1 MAKRKFYAVKV
12 GKIPGIYGTWSE
24 AEEQVKGFSGAVYKS
39 FSTEEEAIRYIS
51 CEDMKEIKCVSDET
65 FAINKKIEQEIK
77 NLEDR
82 AVIAFVDGSHSLDA
96 DGKEKYSFGVI
107 LLTNESEDSL
117 YKAFIDKTYMDS
129 RNIAGEIEGVKQAI
143 LWALERNKQRIK
155 IFYDYEGIEKWAT
168 KEWKSKVKISQE
180 YSKFFDE
187 KSKLIHI
194 EFEHVKAHSGITYN
208 EKADELAKRALLSQ
222 GYKTYNDGSIYFI
235 GFQKQDWLN
244 MVESLNNEINEE
256 DIKDIIKVEES
267 SPKDYLD
274 KLLLVFDGQRVTIN
288 CYKGNKSYVQGKQS
302 LLFQKIISS
311 AIENLP
317 TDSAVIEVL
326 KTYHALT
333 VEKPEV
339 ENAFST
345 LLPNF
350 PIDDTDTKLRNT
362 LLSAV
367 FNTLI
372 TGYMPDYTCLVTP
385 LFRAMEFYLHRILH
399 DKLGNNTTR
408 TGKDGKF
415 KGNNFAFF
423 NENKTTGDFEYNS
436 SAIGLSSNQIDYL
449 NRLYSR
455 YNKMRHPYSHWAENS
470 IDTHVITDIKTA
482 YDLILDGLQL
492 INEYYIIF

>member
-1 MAKRKFYAVKV
+1 MAKKKFYAVKV

-24 AEEQVKGFSGAVYKS
+24 AEEQVKGFPGAVYKS

-51 CEDMKEIKCVSDET
+51 CEATKESENVSDEIST
-65 FAINKKIEQEIK
+65 INKKIEQEIK
-77 NLEDR
+77 NLQDR
-82 AVIAFVDGSHSLDA
+82 EVIAFVDGSHSLDA
-96 DGKEKYSFGVI
+96 DGKEKYSFGVL

-143 LWALERNKQRIK
+143 LWAIESNKQRIK

-168 KEWKSKVKISQE
+168 KEWKAKVKVSQE

-187 KSKLIHI
+187 KSKLINI
-194 EFEHVKAHSGITYN
+194 EFEHVKAHSGIVYN

-222 GYKTYNDGSIYFI
+222 GYKTYNDGSIYFV
-235 GFQKQDWLN
+235 GFQKQDWLS

-256 DIKDIIKVEES
+256 DIKNKIKVEES
-267 SPKDYLD
+267 NPKDYLD
-274 KLLLVFDGQRVTIN
+274 KLLLMFGGHRVIIN

-302 LLFQKIISS
+302 LLFQKIISL
-311 AIENLP
+311 AIEKLP
-317 TDSAVIEVL
+317 TDNAVIEVL
-326 KTYHALT
+326 NTYHALT
-333 VEKPEV
+333 VEKSEV
-339 ENAFST
+339 ENAFSMI
-345 LLPNF
+345 LPNF
-350 PIDDTDTKLRNT
+350 PMNDQETKLRNT

-408 TGKDGKF
+408 IGKDGKF

-423 NENKTTGDFEYNS
+423 DENKTTGNFKYNS
-436 SAIGLSSNQIDYL
+436 SVVGLSSNQIYYL
-449 NRLYSR
+449 NELYTR
-455 YNKMRHPYSHWAENS
+455 YNKMRHPYSHWSENS
-470 IDTHVITDIKTA
+470 MDTQVITDIKTA
-482 YDLILDGLQL
+482 HDLILEGLQF
-492 INEYYIIF
+492 INEYYILF